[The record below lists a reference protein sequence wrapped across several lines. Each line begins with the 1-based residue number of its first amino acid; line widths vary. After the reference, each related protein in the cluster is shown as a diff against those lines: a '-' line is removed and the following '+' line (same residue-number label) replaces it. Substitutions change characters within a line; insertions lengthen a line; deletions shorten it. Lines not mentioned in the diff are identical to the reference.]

1 MFMDFN
7 SFWQILAVDFIW
19 GEIEHQVVG
28 NA

>member
-1 MFMDFN
+1 MFMGVN